1 MIKAVVFD
9 VDDTMYDQQQPFKN
23 AVNKVVPL
31 VSDEDMHP
39 LYIRFRHHSDENF
52 PKVMAGEWT
61 LEYMR
66 AHRISQS
73 LKDLDYPHIT
83 EENGLFFQQVYED
96 ELNNICLHDEVRKTL
111 DFLKEKNVPMG
122 IITNGPTDHQS
133 KKLNQ
138 LQLAKWI
145 PTKNMIV
152 SQATGFQKPEK
163 EIFQLAAETFSMNPA
178 ETLYVGDNY
187 DNDVLGA
194 HRAEWH
200 SLWFNHRGRTIDTT
214 PVSDIEISS
223 FDQLLE
229 TMESVFA

>member
-1 MIKAVVFD
+1 MFD
-9 VDDTMYDQQQPFKN
+9 VDDTMYDQQQPFRN
-23 AVNKVVPL
+23 AVKRVVPL

-39 LYIRFRHHSDENF
+39 LYIRFRHHSDKNF
-52 PKVMAGEWT
+52 PKVMAGNWT

-83 EENGLFFQQVYED
+83 EKDGLYFQQVYEE
-96 ELNNICLHDEVRKTL
+96 ELDNICLHKEVKKTL
-111 DFLKEKNVPMG
+111 DFLKTKDVPLG
-122 IITNGPTDHQS
+122 IITNGPTDHQT

-138 LQLAKWI
+138 LQLKKWI
-145 PTKNMIV
+145 PAENMIV
-152 SQATGFQKPEK
+152 SQATGYQKPEK
-163 EIFQLAAETFSMNPA
+163 EIFQLAEKQFNMTAC

-194 HRAEWH
+194 KKADWQA
-200 SLWFNHRGRTIDTT
+200 LWFNHRERRIDESPTC
-214 PVSDIEISS
+214 DIEITS

-229 TMESVFA
+229 TMQAIFS